1 MATVI
6 PGITHT
12 VFVNNLGVT
21 DPSCVGIVDVPG
33 LSLLNLRTMDPISQ
47 VRTLDGRTSGTQ
59 LNLIDYT
66 FFDYQ
71 MRRKAE
77 TLQYKKNQFNG
88 AVSKKQQYSSLS
100 KTTSGSYNY
109 SNNEIKK
116 KINCP
121 KINLDIV
128 VRPPTNSGIKDH
140 KYPGYYYDSTV
151 PYFPNL

>member
-6 PGITHT
+6 PNITHT
-12 VFVNNLGVT
+12 VLVNDLGVT
-21 DPSCVGIVDVPG
+21 NPSCVGIVDIPG

-47 VRTLDGRTSGTQ
+47 VRTLDGRRTGTT

-77 TLQYKKNQFNG
+77 ILNYKKNE
-88 AVSKKQQYSSLS
+88 SKKQQYSNLS
-100 KTTSGSYNY
+100 KTNNGSYNY
-109 SNNEIKK
+109 SNRDVIKK
-116 KINCP
+116 LKCP
-121 KINLDIV
+121 KFNPDII
-128 VRPPTNSGIKDH
+128 VRPPTNSGVKDY

-151 PYFPNL
+151 PYIPNL